1 MTTKT
6 IDFTSTLEW
15 AKRMIDYTQ
24 RQFKKNPSSINWN
37 ECLRALFVYQQLEYA
52 TRSRTVDRDALL
64 DTLAVT
70 PLGGWGDAICIA
82 TVGTSVKQSLQDFA
96 VI

>member
-1 MTTKT
+1 MTNY
-6 IDFTSTLEW
+6 TLEFKSAVEW
-15 AKRMIDYTQ
+15 AKRSIDQTQ
-24 RQFKKNPSSINWN
+24 RQFKKTPNSINWN
-37 ECLRALFVYQQLEYA
+37 ECLRALFIYQQLEYA

-70 PLGGWGDAICIA
+70 PLGGWGDVICIA
-82 TVGTSVKQSLQDFA
+82 TVGTPVRQSLQDFA